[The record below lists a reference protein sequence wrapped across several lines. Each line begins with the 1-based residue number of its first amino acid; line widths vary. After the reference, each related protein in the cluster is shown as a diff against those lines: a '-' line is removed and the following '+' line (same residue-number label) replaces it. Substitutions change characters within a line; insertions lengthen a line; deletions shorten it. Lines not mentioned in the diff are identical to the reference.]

1 VGTLLAFTTVAVSVL
16 IIRYVP
22 PDEVPIPSS
31 LLSSVDQLL
40 GHSGGHIGEDM
51 EISPVDPAVYCEDS
65 HLHDKSEA
73 LLKHP
78 LIIKEVTKGN
88 CCLNL
93 QFFCIYIYIEGHP
106 LPVYDFCK
114 LGLAMLTE
122 II

>member
-1 VGTLLAFTTVAVSVL
+1 MQVSVGTLLAFTTVAVSVL

-40 GHSGGHIGEDM
+40 GHSGGHIGVDRD
-51 EISPVDPAVYCEDS
+51 ISPVDPASYYEDS

-73 LLKHP
+73 LLEHP
-78 LIIKEVTKGN
+78 LIIKEVTNGN

-93 QFFCIYIYIEGHP
+93 LP
-106 LPVYDFCK
+106 LFR
-114 LGLAMLTE
+114 MNFTE
-122 II
+122 NSVGR